1 VSPVIAVILMVAIT
15 VVLAGVLYVWV
26 TSISSPTSTDLETLT
41 ASVRQG
47 PGNSTEG
54 CFVLIEKG
62 SGQGVK
68 HQNYVVRIGRTSGNL
83 VTLRWSQDGNN
94 SYPLDTGLRPNDGD
108 YWDSTEIMGFDAPS
122 ALVINDGD
130 KIQVYIVNIKTD
142 DVVWIGHFTYTE
154 SG

>member
-1 VSPVIAVILMVAIT
+1 
-15 VVLAGVLYVWV
+15 
-26 TSISSPTSTDLETLT
+26 
-41 ASVRQG
+41 
-47 PGNSTEG
+47 
-54 CFVLIEKG
+54 
-62 SGQGVK
+62 
-68 HQNYVVRIGRTSGNL
+68 L